1 MEIKVKN
8 GKVVFNGDVIGLIS
22 ELKENSSFVE
32 LWNKAESSFEEE
44 NSTLDL
50 EASCVIGFLN
60 YAMELEH
67 KPSKDEA
74 VVWLIKYLG

>member
-1 MEIKVKN
+1 MEICVTN
-8 GKVVFNGDVIGLIS
+8 GKVAFNGNMISLIE
-22 ELKENSSFVE
+22 ELKENSSFIE

-67 KPSKDEA
+67 KPSKDE
-74 VVWLIKYLG
+74 VVAWLIKYLG

>member
-1 MEIKVKN
+1 MEIKIKN
-8 GKVVFNGDVIGLIS
+8 GKVAFNGNVLDLIV
-22 ELKENSSFVE
+22 ELKENSEFVE

-67 KPSKDEA
+67 KPSKDEV

>member
-1 MEIKVKN
+1 MEIVVDN
-8 GKVVFNGDVIGLIS
+8 GKVAFNGNVISLIE

-67 KPSKDEA
+67 KPSKDEV

>member
-1 MEIKVKN
+1 MEIVVKN
-8 GKVVFNGDVIGLIS
+8 GKVAFNGNVISLIE
-22 ELKENSSFVE
+22 ELKEDASFAE

-44 NSTLDL
+44 DTTLDL

-67 KPSKDEA
+67 KPSKDE
-74 VVWLIKYLG
+74 VVAWLIKYLG

>member
-1 MEIKVKN
+1 MEIKVEN
-8 GKVVFNGDVIGLIS
+8 GKVAFNGNVIGLIS

-44 NSTLDL
+44 DTTLDL

-67 KPSKDEA
+67 KPSKDE
-74 VVWLIKYLG
+74 VVAWLISYLG

>member
-1 MEIKVKN
+1 MEIVVTN
-8 GKVVFNGDVIGLIS
+8 GKVAFNGNVISLIE

-67 KPSKDEA
+67 KPSKDE
-74 VVWLIKYLG
+74 VVAWLISYLG

>member
-1 MEIKVKN
+1 MELAVKCGN
-8 GKVVFNGDVIGLIS
+8 MEFNGNVIGLIE
-22 ELKENSSFVE
+22 ELKENSSFAE

-67 KPSKDEA
+67 KPSKDE
-74 VVWLIKYLG
+74 VVAWLIKYLG

>member
-1 MEIKVKN
+1 MKLVVKCGN
-8 GKVVFNGDVIGLIS
+8 SVFNGNVISLIE
-22 ELKENSSFVE
+22 ELKENSSFAE
-32 LWNKAESSFEEE
+32 LWNKTESSFEEE

-67 KPSKDEA
+67 KPSKDEV

>member
-8 GKVVFNGDVIGLIS
+8 GKVVFNGDVLGLIS

-67 KPSKDEA
+67 KPSKDE
-74 VVWLIKYLG
+74 VVAWLISYLG

>member
-8 GKVVFNGDVIGLIS
+8 GKVAFNGNVIGLIT
-22 ELKENSSFVE
+22 ELKEDSGFVKLWE
-32 LWNKAESSFEEE
+32 LAELRFEEE

-67 KPSKDEA
+67 KPSKDE
-74 VVWLIKYLG
+74 VVAWLIKYLG